1 MRIPAAFCVLT
12 VAAAFSISIAGASAA
27 EEKKP
32 VFVEPGFQ
40 FESVDTVYVL
50 PAVDIRIK
58 KDQNAEAAL
67 QTIDSG
73 VLYYL
78 KKRGYRTVPEDP
90 KHGGF
95 SQSAFSKVSHKEEQ
109 TVPPVRMTVSEDD
122 LKEPDEQWVRK
133 LGPDNARWVLV
144 LALEDSESH
153 LTFGSTGSAIVMGTL
168 FDKQNGNLVWRGIGA
183 GRAGQGGVLG
193 MATKSES
200 VHDAVQSAIEEL
212 CSIVAKRK

>member
-1 MRIPAAFCVLT
+1 MPAVFCFLS
-12 VAAAFSISIAGASAA
+12 VAAAISMSITSASAA

-32 VFVEPGFQ
+32 VFVAPGFQ
-40 FESVDTVYVL
+40 FESVDIVYVL

-58 KDQNAEAAL
+58 KDQGAEAAL

-73 VLYYL
+73 ILYYL
-78 KKRGYRTVPEDP
+78 KKRGYRTVPGEP

-109 TVPPVRMTVSEDD
+109 TAPPVRMTVSEDD
-122 LKEPDEQWVRK
+122 LKEPEEQWIRK
-133 LGPDNARWVLV
+133 LGPENARWVLV

-153 LTFGSTGSAIVMGTL
+153 LTFGSTGSAIVMGAL
-168 FDKQNGNLVWRGIGA
+168 FDKQSGKLVWRGIGA

-200 VHDAVQSAIEEL
+200 VHDAVQSAVDEL
-212 CSIVAKRK
+212 CSIIGKKK